1 MLRVAEVI
9 FNNTPSQFNKDLTD
23 FLKRNIKPIIYRA
36 MIKFKFVVA
45 HEDDLPKLRNNGIKR
60 LPIMIIDGK
69 QYTSVPLIIDELQK
83 RVRNSKGIAAPKT
96 EDEILADHYKHT
108 LGDIK
113 HDRDGKIDT
122 SSFNDD
128 EEDDSEAMGNKLTEA
143 AMKEANRRNL
153 KSENNIYKQQPV
165 KYEDTGRQYSA
176 KASDTSRQYDRR
188 QNDRPDNVQ
197 NKDAGDPMRALS
209 NMKSK
214 GEKSPD
220 DDLMEALLAKMGSD

>member
-1 MLRVAEVI
+1 MLRTAEVI
-9 FNNTPSQFNKDLTD
+9 FNNTPSQFNQDLTE

-45 HEDDLPKLRNNGIKR
+45 YEDDLPKLRNNGIKR
-60 LPIMIIDGK
+60 LPVMIIDGK
-69 QYTSVPLIIDELQK
+69 QYTSVPQIITELQK
-83 RVRNSKGIAAPKT
+83 RVKHSKTVAAPKSD
-96 EDEILADHYKHT
+96 DEVLADYYKHT

-128 EEDDSEAMGNKLTEA
+128 EDDNAEMMGNKLMDA

-153 KSENNIYKQQPV
+153 KSDNNVYKQQPV
-165 KYEDTGRQYSA
+165 KYEDTGRQYA
-176 KASDTSRQYDRR
+176 TNKTPDRR
-188 QNDRPDNVQ
+188 QQMDRPDNVQ
-197 NKDAGDPMRALS
+197 TRDAGDPMRALS

>member
-9 FNNTPSQFNKDLTD
+9 LNNTPSQFNKDLTD
-23 FLKRNIKPIIYRA
+23 FLERNLKPIIYRA

-45 HEDDLPKLRNNGIKR
+45 HENDLPKLRNNGIKR
-60 LPIMIIDGK
+60 LPVMIIDGK
-69 QYTSVPLIIDELQK
+69 QYTSVPLIIEELQK
-83 RVRNSKGIAAPKT
+83 RVRNSKNVAAPKT
-96 EDEILADHYKHT
+96 EDEILADHFKHT

-128 EEDDSEAMGNKLTEA
+128 EEDDHAAMGAKLTDA
-143 AMKEANRRNL
+143 AMKEAARRNL
-153 KSENNIYKQQPV
+153 KSDNNVYKQQP
-165 KYEDTGRQYSA
+165 KYEDTGRQYTNKS
-176 KASDTSRQYDRR
+176 QPDRR